1 MVLFHS
7 PHKSNRLTYVLDYLF
22 TERLG
27 IPYVLSESDSN
38 IATPHKVCINYNH
51 IPLENAWNFIPD
63 GLLNTSEITPA
74 KSSYLTHTPLQSPF
88 SIKEFDA
95 FSAIFFH
102 LSRYEEYLTK
112 KKDEHGRF
120 HFSDSVIFQYKS
132 LQIPFIDLWIE
143 DFKNILIRDY
153 QFKSE
158 DFKSTKHQTIPTIDV
173 DSVFAYQGKPW
184 YRQVP
189 ALVSD
194 CLHFRFHELQYRL
207 KVLLAGASDPNNNFD
222 VQLSALQ
229 HLKATYF
236 IQCGPY
242 GRYDKN
248 VAISNRAFQ
257 AVLHKIKN
265 AGHQIGLHPSY
276 GSDSKAPAIKKEKK
290 ALETVIQSPITL
302 SRQHFLK
309 MHLPQTYRALQQC
322 GITKDYSMGY
332 SHVNGFRAGTAHP
345 FQWFDLEKDQVTPL
359 TLQPFCCMDVAY
371 KQFLKMSVDE
381 CITDSD
387 MIRQQLKALNA
398 PFVFVFHN
406 ESLSGHRGW
415 ENWDKVFNHWI
426 NE

>member
-27 IPYVLSESDSN
+27 IPYVLSESVSN
-38 IATPHKVCINYNH
+38 IATPHKVCINYSD
-51 IPLENAWNFIPD
+51 IPLENTWNFIPD
-63 GLLNTSEITPA
+63 GLLNTSEITPL
-74 KSSYLTHTPLQSPF
+74 KSPYLTQKPLQSPF

-120 HFSDSVIFQYKS
+120 LFSDSVIFQS
-132 LQIPFIDLWIE
+132 NCLQIPFIDLWIE
-143 DFKNILIRDY
+143 DFKNILIRDH

-158 DFKSTKHQTIPTIDV
+158 DFKATSYHVMPTIDV
-173 DSVFAYQGKPW
+173 DSVFAYKGKPW

-194 CLHFRFHELQYRL
+194 TLNFRFHEVQYRL
-207 KVLLAGASDPNNNFD
+207 KVLLGGAPDPNNNFD
-222 VQLSALQ
+222 YQLSALR

-248 VAISNRAFQ
+248 VAIKNRAFQ
-257 AVLHKIKN
+257 AVLHNIKN
-265 AGHQIGLHPSY
+265 AGQEIGLHPSY
-276 GSDSKAPAIKKEKK
+276 GSDSNPSAISKEKQ
-290 ALETVIQSPITL
+290 ALEAVIQSPVKL

-309 MHLPQTYRALQQC
+309 MQLPETYRALIQC
-322 GITKDYSMGY
+322 GINKDYSMGY
-332 SHVNGFRAGTAHP
+332 SHVNGFRAGTAHA
-345 FQWFDLEKDQVTPL
+345 FQWFDLEKDQVTSL
-359 TLQPFCCMDVAY
+359 WLQPFCCMDVAY

-381 CITDSD
+381 CINDSD
-387 MIRQQLKALNA
+387 MIKQQLKALRA

-415 ENWDKVFNHWI
+415 ENWDSVFNHWI